1 MLSPLAT
8 RASPRP
14 RRFIAHKRH
23 LTWNTVHLQWEHIQL
38 STFILWC
45 DVKCGCCNAISYF
58 YWTVDHICNEKNN
71 YSWTN
76 YHYNAQWGDA
86 EVFVPSMWENPD
98 TTNFKCP
105 NSTTATDF
113 ITGIF
118 GHPSKKRVT
127 SLHSIN
133 DLVTI
138 EQRCCSVEFPI
149 TTLFSSYMGEIGG
162 TFYR

>member
-58 YWTVDHICNEKNN
+58 YWTVDHISNEKIIIDQQIIIMHNEVMLRF
-71 YSWTN
+71 SSLVCGRIRTLRISSVRIPPQQQILLEGFLDTHRKSGWR
-76 YHYNAQWGDA
+76 HYIR
-86 EVFVPSMWENPD
+86 
-98 TTNFKCP
+98 
-105 NSTTATDF
+105 STTLWLSNRGVAPWSF
-113 ITGIF
+113 QSRRFFHHIWG
-118 GHPSKKRVT
+118 K
-127 SLHSIN
+127 
-133 DLVTI
+133 
-138 EQRCCSVEFPI
+138 
-149 TTLFSSYMGEIGG
+149 
-162 TFYR
+162 